1 MSKTSTLI
9 LLGVLTIL
17 APFSGLPLSLVK
29 LVIVVLGAC
38 VAIVGLML
46 RAHETHRARQSTQ
59 AALSGATEA
68 PQVLETPPTISRI

>member
-17 APFSGLPLSLVK
+17 APFSGLPIK
-29 LVIVVLGAC
+29 LWTFMVVVLGAC

-46 RAHETHRARQSTQ
+46 RAHETHRARESRPLVTPVVDE
-59 AALSGATEA
+59 S
-68 PQVLETPPTISRI
+68 PLETPPTTISPI